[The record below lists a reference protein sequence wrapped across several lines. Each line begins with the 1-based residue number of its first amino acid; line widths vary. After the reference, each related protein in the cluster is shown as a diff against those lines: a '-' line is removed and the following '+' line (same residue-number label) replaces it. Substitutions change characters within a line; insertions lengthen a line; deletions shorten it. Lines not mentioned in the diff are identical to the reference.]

1 MFSVS
6 SIELDQGLVGV
17 SLTYVLLL
25 NGMLQWC
32 IQQNVQVDN
41 LMTSVERVFQY
52 ADLPPELDEGTDKD
66 LRESWPEYGLLTF
79 ESASFSYHASLPFVL
94 RKIFLA
100 VRPYEKVIFT
110 SFVRYECLKDVFCS
124 L

>member
-1 MFSVS
+1 MD
-6 SIELDQGLVGV
+6 EGLVAV

-25 NGMLQWC
+25 GGMFQWC
-32 IQQNVQVDN
+32 IHQSAQVDN

-52 ADLPPELDEGTDKD
+52 ADLHPELDEGEDNG
-66 LRESWPEYGLLTF
+66 LRNTWPEYGLVTF

-100 VRPYEKVIFT
+100 VRPYEKV
-110 SFVRYECLKDVFCS
+110 CLS
-124 L
+124 SI